1 MTKETK
7 RKKYG
12 GRTKGTPNRDTKE
25 LRERITELID
35 NNFDSIQT
43 DLEALPPEKKL
54 DFLVKLFEY
63 ALPKLNRT
71 EIEAIV
77 ETSESGSTQPKTLD
91 DWYNS
96 QRSKDKANELG

>member
-25 LRERITELID
+25 LRKRINDLID

-43 DLEALPPEKKL
+43 DLDQLEPKERL
-54 DFLVKLFEY
+54 DFLIKLFEY
-63 ALPKLNRT
+63 GLPKLQRVENEMFFKQSIPVNLDKYE
-71 EIEAIV
+71 EIRKSLKI
-77 ETSESGSTQPKTLD
+77 K
-91 DWYNS
+91 
-96 QRSKDKANELG
+96 

>member
-77 ETSESGSTQPKTLD
+77 ETSESESTHPKTLA
-91 DWYNS
+91 DWYDAN
-96 QRSKDKANELG
+96 RSKKEN

>member
-1 MTKETK
+1 MSEVK

-12 GRTKGTPNRDTKE
+12 GRKAGTPNKDTKE

-35 NNFDSIQT
+35 NNFDSIQA
-43 DLEALPPEKKL
+43 DLEALPPEKRL

-71 EIEAIV
+71 EFEAIV
-77 ETSESGSTQPKTLD
+77 ETSESDNTQPKTLA
-91 DWYNS
+91 DWYDAN
-96 QRSKDKANELG
+96 RSNKVV

>member
-1 MTKETK
+1 MTKETR

-77 ETSESGSTQPKTLD
+77 ETSESENTRPKTLA
-91 DWYNS
+91 DWYDE
-96 QRSKDKANELG
+96 QRGQRLKNDM

>member
-1 MTKETK
+1 MKKEVK

-12 GRTKGTPNRDTKE
+12 GRKAGTPNKDTKE

-35 NNFDSIQT
+35 NNFDSIQA
-43 DLEALPPEKKL
+43 DLEALPPEKRL

-71 EIEAIV
+71 EFEAIV
-77 ETSESGSTQPKTLD
+77 ETSESDNTQPKTLA
-91 DWYNS
+91 DWY
-96 QRSKDKANELG
+96 DANRGK